1 MLAPVDPSK
10 PYSTTRAGTATILGD
25 PERIVETSWKT
36 QIILVPPEDPKD
48 GLSDADNRARQSADA
63 GDGAI
68 RIAMVA
74 VARESRV
81 FLEAIL
87 ATAVA

>member
-48 GLSDADNRARQSADA
+48 GLSDADNRALVANPPMP
-63 GDGAI
+63 
-68 RIAMVA
+68 AM
-74 VARESRV
+74 AR
-81 FLEAIL
+81 FG
-87 ATAVA
+87 